1 MEVERG
7 ALFRRER
14 KRVELARRLQPSP
27 RHLADAFA
35 AENRFAGS
43 HEKMFAGSTRKMP
56 KDNIHRLQDT
66 FLDHLL
72 RRRTPVTIFLANG
85 VRLQGVVAGYDA
97 FCVLLERDG
106 EQQIVYKH
114 SITTTVPAYPV
125 DLRED
130 SDAPAP
136 AAPPVTKIGKPTL
149 IVERKGQRRPLR

>member
-1 MEVERG
+1 M
-7 ALFRRER
+7 A
-14 KRVELARRLQPSP
+14 
-27 RHLADAFA
+27 
-35 AENRFAGS
+35 
-43 HEKMFAGSTRKMP
+43 

-85 VRLQGVVAGYDA
+85 VRLQGVVAGFDA

-130 SDAPAP
+130 GDGPP
-136 AAPPVTKIGKPTL
+136 PPPPVEKVARPAL
-149 IVERKGQRRPLR
+149 IVERKGRRPLRSS

>member
-1 MEVERG
+1 M
-7 ALFRRER
+7 A
-14 KRVELARRLQPSP
+14 
-27 RHLADAFA
+27 
-35 AENRFAGS
+35 
-43 HEKMFAGSTRKMP
+43 

-85 VRLQGVVAGYDA
+85 VRLQGVVAGFDA

-130 SDAPAP
+130 GDAPAP
-136 AAPPVTKIGKPTL
+136 PPPVEKVARPALDRRT
-149 IVERKGQRRPLR
+149 QRTPPATVQLAGRLQATAIARLH

>member
-1 MEVERG
+1 M
-7 ALFRRER
+7 A
-14 KRVELARRLQPSP
+14 
-27 RHLADAFA
+27 
-35 AENRFAGS
+35 
-43 HEKMFAGSTRKMP
+43 

-85 VRLQGVVAGYDA
+85 VRLQGVVAGFDT

-130 SDAPAP
+130 GDTAPSPP
-136 AAPPVTKIGKPTL
+136 AEKVERSRPAV
-149 IVERKGQRRPLR
+149 IVERKGRRPLR

>member
-1 MEVERG
+1 MI
-7 ALFRRER
+7 LT
-14 KRVELARRLQPSP
+14 RLRQKI
-27 RHLADAFA
+27 AV
-35 AENRFAGS
+35 AGTN
-43 HEKMFAGSTRKMP
+43 EKKMA

-72 RRRTPVTIFLANG
+72 RRKTPVTIFLANG
-85 VRLQGVVAGYDA
+85 VRLQGVVAGFDA

-130 SDAPAP
+130 GDAPAP
-136 AAPPVTKIGKPTL
+136 PPPVEKVTRPPL
-149 IVERKGQRRPLR
+149 IVERKGRRPLRST

>member
-1 MEVERG
+1 MI
-7 ALFRRER
+7 LT
-14 KRVELARRLQPSP
+14 RLRQKNCSSVS
-27 RHLADAFA
+27 
-35 AENRFAGS
+35 N
-43 HEKMFAGSTRKMP
+43 EKKMP

-85 VRLQGVVAGYDA
+85 VRLQGVVAGFDA

-130 SDAPAP
+130 GDAPAP
-136 AAPPVTKIGKPTL
+136 PPPVEKIAKPAL
-149 IVERKGQRRPLR
+149 IVERKGTRRPLR